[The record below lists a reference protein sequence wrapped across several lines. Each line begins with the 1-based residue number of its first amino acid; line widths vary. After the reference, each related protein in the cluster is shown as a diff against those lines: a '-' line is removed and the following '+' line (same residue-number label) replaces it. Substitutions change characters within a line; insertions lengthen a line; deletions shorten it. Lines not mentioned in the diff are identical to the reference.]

1 MLFLVVWYCIV
12 QQTYHLIEFCTYTG
26 TSVHR
31 VHQFA
36 CKTPTWYSGY
46 RNPTWYGTYT
56 GRSYQKYFFLP
67 TQILV
72 QRGTMVTFF
81 IFFMLHF
88 AWYTMVGYSAHAMFM
103 QTLCKMHILPL
114 FRSCMVHYA
123 GTIVYHY
130 KIMAIV
136 TATFTIHQVG
146 LEGLRILP
154 SLTYLCSVY
163 TADSSRVIFIM
174 AV

>member
-1 MLFLVVWYCIV
+1 MSFVPILVLV
-12 QQTYHLIEFCTYTG
+12 YTG
-26 TSVHR
+26 YTNLPVKHLPGT
-31 VHQFA
+31 VG
-36 CKTPTWYSGY
+36 TGILPGMVPTVAD
-46 RNPTWYGTYT
+46 PT
-56 GRSYQKYFFLP
+56 KNNFFLP

-163 TADSSRVIFIM
+163 TADSSRVIFIT